1 MLKTKSLNLAR
12 TLAEKNIINIED
24 IEIVAHGIIIG
35 VRLCINT
42 LLTFLL
48 GMLLDMAFESIFFI
62 IMFSAVRSY
71 AGGFHFKKPVYCYIM
86 SSAVIILAL
95 VIAKNVLI
103 YNIGLLNILL
113 MLISMTI
120 LVCFAPIET
129 ASKPL
134 DDKEKTIFRKRTI
147 RNSIIEL
154 LFAIVLFASNLK
166 IYSFIIVLAITLSAI
181 LVVIQLIYIKLMSRC
196 I

>member
-154 LFAIVLFASNLK
+154 LFASNLK

>member
-12 TLAEKNIINIED
+12 MLAEKNIINIED

-71 AGGFHFKKPVYCYIM
+71 AGGFHFKKSVYCYIM

-95 VIAKNVLI
+95 VIAKNVRI